1 MSINNNTN
9 DFNTILSNISN
20 AIININNI
28 NNYIYDY
35 NILNNFII
43 LMNNRIERN
52 NMRDYI
58 LAEIDY
64 LIWLKR
70 PEDTIYT
77 NNYEIIMINNLNHYR
92 SIIFNNNNLDLMN
105 EFLISIDSS
114 NYDELKEMYNHI
126 NSLYRV

>member
-1 MSINNNTN
+1 
-9 DFNTILSNISN
+9 
-20 AIININNI
+20 
-28 NNYIYDY
+28 
-35 NILNNFII
+35 
-43 LMNNRIERN
+43 MNNRIERN